1 MPPASFRVR
10 ILINAAPDQ
19 VYDYVMDLT
28 RHGEWSADPVQ
39 IVALTSGP
47 VTAGSRYRS
56 TAQSHGVT
64 FKTELEVTEYNPP
77 SRFAFEGED
86 ATGKFS
92 HVFTFQPQ
100 AGGTLVTRRIRFDA
114 TLIQWL
120 VFLVVLYPVRIPSAK
135 RTLQQ
140 LKQKIEGSAPTFPT

>member
-1 MPPASFRVR
+1 MPPASFRVQ
-10 ILINAAPDQ
+10 IPINAAPAK
-19 VYDYVMDLT
+19 VYAYVSDLT
-28 RHGEWSADPVQ
+28 RHGEWSSDPVQ
-39 IVALTSGP
+39 IIALTSGP

-64 FKTELEVTEYNPP
+64 FNTELEVTEYNPP

-86 ATGKFS
+86 GTGKFS
-92 HVFTFQPQ
+92 HVFTFQAQ
-100 AGGTLVTRRIRFDA
+100 GGGTLVTRRIQFEA

-120 VFLVVLYPVRIPSAK
+120 VFLAVLYPVRIPSAK

-140 LKQKIEGSAPTFPT
+140 LKQKMEGLR